1 MTLTGIIRYVSL
13 VIVTWYL
20 EGQIFTKWRTRGCEK
35 LATAVLCCYALVLLY
50 FVSSARF
57 DEFPSSLQ
65 WFNPPPPPPANPLK
79 LFAAAQARRV
89 WSSER
94 IYDKKESI
102 IEKPLRQSSVLY
114 NYYNVSSCSRQ
125 NPDGVH
131 QMLDLR
137 TLWLEIAPSCKGHWR
152 QRVKHRDRPCGY
164 VAQVRCVLIEGRRLH
179 LGQSASLTDEMKVSF
194 SLTWIFVA
202 RAVTS
207 APTTYWGSSSWG
219 LSPGCKYVSEIKYRT
234 EWVDQCTD
242 HYK

>member
-1 MTLTGIIRYVSL
+1 MRFEELPTSL
-13 VIVTWYL
+13 QLFDRLHPILCESIKIV
-20 EGQIFTKWRTRGCEK
+20 CSSSC
-35 LATAVLCCYALVLLY
+35 TAVL
-50 FVSSARF
+50 
-57 DEFPSSLQ
+57 
-65 WFNPPPPPPANPLK
+65 K
-79 LFAAAQARRV
+79 LRV
-89 WSSER
+89 NLWSER
-94 IYDKKESI
+94 IYCIIKK
-102 IEKPLRQSSVLY
+102 PPRQSSVLY
-114 NYYNVSSCSRQ
+114 NYYHVCFHSRQ
-125 NPDGVH
+125 NIDGVYL
-131 QMLDLR
+131 MSDLR

-179 LGQSASLTDEMKVSF
+179 FVQSVSLTDAMKVSF